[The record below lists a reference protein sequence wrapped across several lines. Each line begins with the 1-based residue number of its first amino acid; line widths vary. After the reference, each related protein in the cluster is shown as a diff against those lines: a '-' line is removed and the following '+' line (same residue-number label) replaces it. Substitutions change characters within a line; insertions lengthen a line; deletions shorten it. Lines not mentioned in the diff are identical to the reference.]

1 MSAPSVKQALERP
14 TRVRWRIASLLL
26 VIITL
31 TFIDRFNINVAAK
44 YIQQEFALT
53 DIQIGALLSAF
64 VLGYA
69 LSQVPGGMLGDRFGP
84 RRVLMGAVVWW
95 SAWTALTAAAPEIAA
110 TGILGLFSAFW
121 LVRFLIGLGE
131 GPAFP
136 NANKV
141 VGIWMSP
148 NERARGSGLFLLGV
162 GIGGTL
168 TPPIITWVM
177 LTWGWRLSF
186 VICGALGILVT
197 AIWAALST
205 ESPRQ
210 HPRVNAAELALIGEP
225 VKAPQKLKVPWS
237 RIFGSTTVLSL
248 MLSNF
253 MFGYVSYI
261 FYTWF
266 YLYVVN
272 VRKLPAVS
280 GSYWSTA
287 PFVMMLI
294 AAPLGGL
301 ASDAMVRRCGH
312 RWGRRVPVLAAS
324 VTACVLLAVGGR
336 IENPYTAIAVLAI
349 AGGCNTF
356 IAVTCWALPNDLSRI
371 YSGSLSGILNMAN
384 NLGGAVSPIL
394 TPIIAVRYGWT
405 TALDIASGV
414 ILFAGVLWLRIN
426 ASDTVD

>member
-1 MSAPSVKQALERP
+1 MSVLPQASPVERP
-14 TRVRWRIASLLL
+14 TRVRWRIMGLLL
-26 VIITL
+26 VLITL

-44 YIQQEFALT
+44 YIQQEFSLT
-53 DIQIGALLSAF
+53 DIQIGGLLSAF
-64 VLGYA
+64 VFGYA

-95 SAWTALTAAAPEIAA
+95 SVWTALTAAAPAIAA
-110 TGILGLFSAFW
+110 TGVVGLFSAFW
-121 LVRFLIGLGE
+121 LVRFLIGVGE

-148 NERARGSGLFLLGV
+148 SERARGSGLFMLGI
-162 GIGGTL
+162 GIGGAL

-177 LTWGWRLSF
+177 LTWGWRVSF

-197 AIWAALST
+197 AIWARFST
-205 ESPRQ
+205 ETPCEHR
-210 HPRVNAAELALIGEP
+210 RVNEAELRLIGSP
-225 VKAPQKLKVPWS
+225 VKPLARLRVPWR
-237 RIFGSTTVLSL
+237 RIFGSSTVVAL

-272 VRKLPAVS
+272 VRKLPVVS
-280 GSYWSTA
+280 GGYWSAA

-301 ASDAMVRRCGH
+301 ASDAMVRRFGH
-312 RWGRRVPVLAAS
+312 PWGRRVPVLAAS
-324 VTACVLLAVGGR
+324 LTACVLLALGGR
-336 IENPYTAIAVLAI
+336 IADPHVAIAVLSV

-356 IAVTCWALPNDLSRI
+356 IAVTCWALPNDLSRN
-371 YSGSLSGILNMAN
+371 YSGSLSGVLNTAN
-384 NLGGAVSPIL
+384 NLGGAISPIL
-394 TPIIAVRYGWT
+394 TPVIALHFGWT
-405 TALDIASGV
+405 AALDFASAMILIAG
-414 ILFAGVLWLRIN
+414 LLWLWVN
-426 ASDTVD
+426 AADIVA